1 MFCSHCGG
9 KMDED
14 SQFCTHCGKEV
25 VSQYAPAAQAPS
37 PAQRPVQPSPAAVS
51 KNPKGKYLLFGA
63 CGTAVGAIL
72 LAVILLLAGVFS
84 GGGTAGVF
92 SSGGKIEGSGFDTPE
107 DAANA
112 YLMGLKDGD
121 MDAMLSAFAV
131 ESYVEHYDLEAV
143 VERLK
148 SYQPNLE
155 IRLPNSNEYN
165 QRLNVVTRRN
175 QIANLIMVQYMF
187 YQAPDE
193 LSDYMPIMFSDSQE
207 IQDFIDKFERDTE
220 NYIFEDLEI
229 TGTLEP
235 EDFTDLYTS
244 PTNQENIA
252 RQAKTFGAD
261 EDDVANIA
269 VKFEADGQTWI
280 FCPQL
285 VRYDGKWYLQS
296 AQGNLAILI
305 GMSVY
310 TGGIMPLD
318 EVVF

>member
-25 VSQYAPAAQAPS
+25 VSQYAPAVQAPS

-84 GGGTAGVF
+84 GGTAGAF

-121 MDAMLSAFAV
+121 LDAMLSAFAV
-131 ESYVEHYDLEAV
+131 ESYVEHYDLEYLI
-143 VERLK
+143 ERLGQ
-148 SYQPNLE
+148 YNINFE
-155 IRLPNSNEYN
+155 IHLPNSNEHTKKM
-165 QRLNVVTRRN
+165 NVMSRRTYLTN
-175 QIANLIMVQYMF
+175 QIILQYMF
-187 YQAPDE
+187 YQTPDAFNE
-193 LSDYMPIMFSDSQE
+193 ANNINFFENLTFS
-207 IQDFIDKFERDTE
+207 DFIDKFERDTE
-220 NYIFEDLEI
+220 NYIFKDLEI

-235 EDFTDLYTS
+235 EDFTDLYMS

-296 AQGNLAILI
+296 VQGNLANLL
-305 GMSVY
+305 GLSVY
-310 TGGIMPLD
+310 TGGIAPWPLF
-318 EVVF
+318 E